1 MRFKPCL
8 HGYSASVPSRAR
20 AFRGGP
26 HLFRAKAPWRSMS
39 RKGFLSRK
47 IVVALILL
55 MAALAVMASSA
66 LAGSVRGKIS
76 GQEKLLP
83 DVYLEASKGD
93 AHRFTWREPSPVV
106 RAEFRNLTANP
117 SRDLCIGAFSASNQ
131 PAHPPILVKITGGH
145 TNPTTLVV
153 APGTRISFENR
164 DPFPHRLF
172 VVGNDAWKA
181 EDTGAGARRE
191 WTAASQGRVEFR
203 DQLFPSVRMFIIVD
217 PQVVDIAFPARD
229 GSYAVNLPAGD
240 YVLKAFFNGR
250 QVGRALSVVTKEKGN
265 IDLKEPLNVGEG
277 GDFK

>member
-1 MRFKPCL
+1 
-8 HGYSASVPSRAR
+8 
-20 AFRGGP
+20 
-26 HLFRAKAPWRSMS
+26 MS

-47 IVVALILL
+47 IVVAV
-55 MAALAVMASSA
+55 AALAAVSSSA

-83 DVYLEASKGD
+83 DVYAEASKPD

-106 RAEFRNLTANP
+106 RAEFRNLTAHP
-117 SRDLCIGAFSASNQ
+117 SRDICIGAFTASNQ
-131 PAHPPILVKITGGH
+131 PQHTPILVKVTGGH

-153 APGTRISFENR
+153 APGTRLSFENR

-181 EDTGAGARRE
+181 EDTAAGARRE
-191 WTAASQGRVEFR
+191 WTAAGQGRVEFR
-203 DQLFPSVRMFIIVD
+203 DALFPSIRMFVVVD
-217 PQVVDIAFPARD
+217 PQVVDVAFPARD
-229 GSYAVNLPAGD
+229 GSYALNLPAGD

-250 QVGRALSVVTKEKGN
+250 QVGRALSVVAKDKGN

-277 GDFK
+277 GDLR

>member
-1 MRFKPCL
+1 
-8 HGYSASVPSRAR
+8 
-20 AFRGGP
+20 
-26 HLFRAKAPWRSMS
+26 MS
-39 RKGFLSRK
+39 RSGFLSRK
-47 IVVALILL
+47 ILVVALAPLVVVATGII
-55 MAALAVMASSA
+55 SQTA

-83 DVYLEASKGD
+83 DVYLEASKSD
-93 AHRFTWREPSPVV
+93 SHRFTWREPSPVV

-117 SRDLCIGAFSASNQ
+117 SRDLCIAAFSAGNQ
-131 PAHPPILVKITGGH
+131 PAHPPILVKVTGGH

-164 DPFPHRLF
+164 DPFPHRLY
-172 VVGNDAWKA
+172 VVGSDAWKA

-203 DQLFPSVRMFIIVD
+203 DQLFPSVRMFILVD
-217 PQVVDIAFPARD
+217 PQVVDVAFPARD

-250 QVGRALSVVTKEKGN
+250 QVGRALSVVAKDKGN
-265 IDLKEPLNVGEG
+265 LDLKEPLNVGEG
-277 GDFK
+277 AN